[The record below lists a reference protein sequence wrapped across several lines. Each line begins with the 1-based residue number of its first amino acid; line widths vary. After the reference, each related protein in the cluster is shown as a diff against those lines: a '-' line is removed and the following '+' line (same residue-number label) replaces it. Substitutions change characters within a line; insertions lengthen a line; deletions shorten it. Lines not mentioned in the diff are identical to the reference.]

1 MATATIFEGAALQ
14 GQIVVERV
22 EEQTAGPR
30 LVPSLLLFVA
40 LVAQVSVRSM
50 VVDRA
55 YQIEELRTQALKN
68 DTVLRELKSRYSL
81 LAGPS
86 QVTERARSSLQL
98 VPLSPQ
104 RMRKFVLPEA
114 N

>member
-14 GQIVVERV
+14 RQIVAERV
-22 EEQTAGPR
+22 EVQSHPR
-30 LVPSLLLFVA
+30 ILPSLCLF
-40 LVAQVSVRSM
+40 LVLIAQLSVRIM

-55 YQIEELRTQALKN
+55 YQIEELRTTALRN
-68 DTVLRELKSRYSL
+68 DVVLRELKSRYSL

-86 QVTERARSSLQL
+86 QVTVRAKSTLQL

-104 RMRKFVLPEA
+104 RMRKFVLPETK
-114 N
+114 